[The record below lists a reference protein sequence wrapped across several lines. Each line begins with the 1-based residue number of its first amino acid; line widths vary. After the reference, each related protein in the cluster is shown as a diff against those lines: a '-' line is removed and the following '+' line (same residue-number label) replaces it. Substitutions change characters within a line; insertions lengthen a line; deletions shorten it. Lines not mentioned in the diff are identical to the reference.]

1 MEEYMVKEEQ
11 DIVRIYVVNS
21 NTGHIVRSESILT
34 NEPLIKIAERYKTKD
49 SIVITV
55 ASNFYCFYITDG
67 GYFCEATNDILIID
81 FFKEV
86 LGGLYDNA
94 RDSFH
99 IEYGR
104 VATLWQP
111 INGADSS
118 KYEELLNCINNIWET
133 RYYSRLL
140 RRGKND

>member
-1 MEEYMVKEEQ
+1 MFNEEKNNVK
-11 DIVRIYVVNS
+11 VYVINS
-21 NTGHIVRSESILT
+21 NTGHIVRSEVFLT
-34 NEPLIKIAERYKTKD
+34 NEALITIADRYTTKD

-55 ASNFYCFYITDG
+55 ASNFYCFNFTDG
-67 GYFCEATNDILIID
+67 AYICEATNDVLIID

-111 INGADSS
+111 FNGEDRS
-118 KYEELLNCINNIWET
+118 KYETLLNCIDNIWET
-133 RYYSRLL
+133 RYYSRFIK
-140 RRGKND
+140 GEK

>member
-1 MEEYMVKEEQ
+1 MINKEKNIVK
-11 DIVRIYVVNS
+11 VYVINS
-21 NTGHIVRSESILT
+21 NTGHIVRSESFLT
-34 NEPLIKIAERYKTKD
+34 NDELITIAERYISED

-55 ASNFYCFYITDG
+55 MSNFYCFCFTDG
-67 GYFCEATNDILIID
+67 AYFCVVPNDILIID
-81 FFKEV
+81 FFKDV

-111 INGADSS
+111 TNDQSTS
-118 KYEELLNCINNIWET
+118 KYEELLKCIDNIWET
-133 RYYSRLL
+133 RYYSRFL
-140 RRGKND
+140 RRENK